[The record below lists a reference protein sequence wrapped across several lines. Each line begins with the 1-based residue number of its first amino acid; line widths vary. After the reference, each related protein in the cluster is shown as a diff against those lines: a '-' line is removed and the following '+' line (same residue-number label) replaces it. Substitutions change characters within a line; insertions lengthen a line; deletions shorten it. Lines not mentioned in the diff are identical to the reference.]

1 MSATIRHQHTNNNIP
16 SHIPFRKLNGR
27 VYIRFDYCQE
37 QFDNYITI
45 GGVKY
50 FEGSKIKQPR
60 RKKLKPI
67 IIR

>member
-16 SHIPFRKLNGR
+16 SHIPFRRLNGR
-27 VYIRFDYCQE
+27 NYIRFDYCQE
-37 QFDNYITI
+37 RFDNYITI

-50 FEGSKIKQPR
+50 YEANKIRKPR
-60 RKKLKPI
+60 AKKLAPI

>member
-37 QFDNYITI
+37 QFDNYIMI

-50 FEGSKIKQPR
+50 FEGSKIRQPR
-60 RKKLKPI
+60 AKRLKPI